1 MPYQNIPETGLDA
14 SIAKLIGRLRV
25 TFNETISNNLDDIER
40 LFVEGCP
47 SPLERRELLQ
57 KLNNIKETS
66 TNVSDRLSRFK
77 KLPTPLKNVSRTV
90 KAGVGALK
98 AIPFPP
104 FFPGGLVADALT
116 LIKEIAVQLQTSAES
131 IENALSQA
139 LDVESLQ
146 QRAANIA
153 EKVDTALELCSLAA
167 ENNTSLDPTLLND
180 LVSGTPTESSR
191 ALRLLNS
198 EVDRASL
205 NSNTSTT
212 LSLDTPI
219 ETELYSGPDET
230 VYVIKIVEVPSD
242 FTRAPRRQAIAENQE
257 GVKKFESDKSFS
269 SSVEILK
276 QQVKFRIDIS
286 QV

>member
-1 MPYQNIPETGLDA
+1 MG
-14 SIAKLIGRLRV
+14 V
-25 TFNETISNNLDDIER
+25 DIENKWKQQI
-40 LFVEGCP
+40 LNDYIEY
-47 SPLERRELLQ
+47 LQ
-57 KLNNIKETS
+57 
-66 TNVSDRLSRFK
+66 NV
-77 KLPTPLKNVSRTV
+77 
-90 KAGVGALK
+90 
-98 AIPFPP
+98 
-104 FFPGGLVADALT
+104 
-116 LIKEIAVQLQTSAES
+116 
-131 IENALSQA
+131 
-139 LDVESLQ
+139 
-146 QRAANIA
+146 IA